1 MDDEAAAR
9 KSYEEFLSLWK
20 DADSDIPI
28 YQQAK
33 GECAGLHGASELSE
47 AGENRSV
54 FAIAHDA
61 AKPATTVPLGSQ
73 RVAARNGVLNLL

>member
-1 MDDEAAAR
+1 MNYLPINKLGAPHYHDCSWLGANLMDDEAAAR

-33 GECAGLHGASELSE
+33 GECAGLHAS
-47 AGENRSV
+47 
-54 FAIAHDA
+54 F
-61 AKPATTVPLGSQ
+61 
-73 RVAARNGVLNLL
+73 

>member
-1 MDDEAAAR
+1 LQLAGARKLMDDEAAAR

-33 GECAGLHGASELSE
+33 GECAGLHAS
-47 AGENRSV
+47 
-54 FAIAHDA
+54 F
-61 AKPATTVPLGSQ
+61 
-73 RVAARNGVLNLL
+73 